1 MIHSY
6 TKKINCHFRYIK
18 TGNKSINENK
28 KIIFIKFRTVAILQ
42 QKKVLNKESE
52 GFQAPENFF
61 YWEMGNRWSLSKHS
75 ITCTFFFLLMYG
87 LFTMFLQFLLY
98 SKVTQLHTV
107 PCAVEY
113 TTPLPIHS
121 KSNGLH
127 PPAPNSPSI
136 PLPSTSP

>member
-75 ITCTFFFLLMYG
+75 ITCTFFFINAC
-87 LFTMFLQFLLY
+87 FICNVSSISFVQQ
-98 SKVTQLHTV
+98 SD
-107 PCAVEY
+107 
-113 TTPLPIHS
+113 PITHS
-121 KSNGLH
+121 SLCCRVYNSTAH
-127 PPAPNSPSI
+127 PFQK
-136 PLPSTSP
+136 